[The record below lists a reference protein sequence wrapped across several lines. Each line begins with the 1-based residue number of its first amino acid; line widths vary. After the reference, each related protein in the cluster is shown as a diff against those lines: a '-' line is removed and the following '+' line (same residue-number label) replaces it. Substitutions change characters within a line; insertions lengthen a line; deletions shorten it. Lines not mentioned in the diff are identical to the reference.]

1 MASIISAGTT
11 SGTALNMAGDT
22 SGVLQ
27 LATNGS
33 TTAVTVDASQNVGIG
48 TTSPGSKLEISSSA
62 TSAAAGFTS
71 TNTNSAGYSTLQ
83 LKNTG
88 ASGRT
93 YTIALGGNTSG
104 NPGAFYVYDDTAP
117 ATRLLIDTNGNLQ
130 FNSGYG
136 SAATAY
142 GCRAWVTYNGSTG
155 AVIASGG
162 VSSVTKLGP
171 GDWQINFSITFP
183 DANYAI
189 AGFVKP
195 TSGQSNYTLNRTVQG
210 RHDTAPTTTQC
221 RLSTVT
227 TTAGQEDNENTR
239 VIFIR

>member
-1 MASIISAGTT
+1 MFFPAADTIAFAEGGTEAMRLDS
-11 SGTALNMAGDT
+11 SG
-22 SGVLQ
+22 SVL
-27 LATNGS
+27 
-33 TTAVTVDASQNVGIG
+33 IG
-48 TTSPGSKLEISSSA
+48 TTSQSSPPAPGKVNIVGITSFGQYAGSSQSA
-62 TSAAAGFTS
+62 LLYMPDTAGTSIF
-71 TNTNSAGYSTLQ
+71 YQ
-83 LKNTG
+83 KNTG
-88 ASGRT
+88 SYLSWGTGANPYS
-93 YTIALGGNTSG
+93 GNTE
-104 NPGAFYVYDDTAP
+104 FM
-117 ATRLLIDTNGNLQ
+117 RIDSSGNLQ

-136 SAATAY
+136 SVATAY

-162 VSSVTKLGP
+162 VSSVTKLGS

-195 TSGQSNYTLNRTVQG
+195 SSGQTSYAFNRTVQG

-227 TTAGQEDNENTR
+227 TNAGQEDNENTR